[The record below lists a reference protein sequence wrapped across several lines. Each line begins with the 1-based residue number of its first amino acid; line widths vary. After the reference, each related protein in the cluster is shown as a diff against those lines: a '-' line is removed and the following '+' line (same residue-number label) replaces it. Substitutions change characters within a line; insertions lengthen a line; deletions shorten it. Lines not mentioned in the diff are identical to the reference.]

1 MTLASPAGPAFA
13 PEPMTAMSQRSLYQS
28 MRSAARRALAMLR
41 QQSRHMQPRDKELA
55 KEIVDSEDEML
66 EAFGGVIGIK
76 GGKRIRVHGD
86 LHLGQ
91 VLFTGRDYVFVD
103 FEGEPSRSLGERRLK
118 RSPMR
123 DVAGMLRSY
132 QYAGYSAVDD
142 LISRGVVELESGTE
156 MEDYQRSATR
166 WAYWTSI
173 SFLGGYLP
181 VAADAGL
188 LPDDDELAVDLRA
201 HLLEKALYELRYE
214 LGNRPDWVHLP
225 MLGLRWQLALDRHGR
240 EARPS

>member
-1 MTLASPAGPAFA
+1 
-13 PEPMTAMSQRSLYQS
+13 MTAMSQRSLYQS
-28 MRSAARRALAMLR
+28 MRTAARRTLVLVRQRLR
-41 QQSRHMQPRDKELA
+41 FLPPRDQELA
-55 KEIVDSEDEML
+55 HELLESEQELLDALQGVLEIRE
-66 EAFGGVIGIK
+66 
-76 GGKRIRVHGD
+76 GKRFRIHGD

-103 FEGEPSRSLGERRLK
+103 FEGEPARSFGERRLK

-142 LISRGVVELESGTE
+142 LVSRGVVELDSTFEL
-156 MEDYQRSATR
+156 EDYHRAATR

-173 SFLGGYLP
+173 AYLEGYLP
-181 VAADAGL
+181 PAREAEL
-188 LPDDDELAVDLRA
+188 LPPDDELAIDLRA

-214 LGNRPDWVHLP
+214 LGNRPEWVHLP
-225 MLGLRWQLALDRHGR
+225 LLGLRWQLALDRQGR
-240 EARPS
+240 SA